1 MAVNILVMLHGITLD
16 AEPRDHQ
23 ATYDTL
29 WAALQRWQPRL
40 SEALVTPLGL
50 EWGHEPPPPANLRP
64 DQLITRAENF
74 INEQTSYTAVK
85 ADPSPYNHVLDH
97 KDELGRFHLS
107 ELASKLLLRPYV
119 ITPFKEKVM
128 VRGFTDVL
136 YYCSPDGESAI
147 RRAVYT
153 QFLNGLAPYAAVDQ
167 VRLHI
172 IAQSLGVTV
181 AFDFLFGLF
190 ASDRHF
196 PGGVPGFVR
205 ENQDD
210 PLLQPFIEAYE
221 FWRERRKDG
230 GLILGSM
237 SSTGGQLPLMMM
249 RKQALVERMA
259 RGERL
264 DPQVIGIEP
273 GDPLKWKLFY
283 DADDA
288 LGFPARRIFE
298 SQRAVQEYE
307 VDTHWRPDLAH
318 TLYWDSPNVQREMAE
333 LIVQNL

>member
-1 MAVNILVMLHGITLD
+1 MAVNILVMLHGVTLD

-23 ATYDTL
+23 AAYNAL
-29 WAALQRWQPRL
+29 WAALQRRQPRL

-50 EWGHEPPPPANLRP
+50 EWGHEPPPPTGLRP

-74 INEQTSYTAVK
+74 INEQTSYTAIK
-85 ADPSPYNHVLDH
+85 ADPSPYNHVLDP
-97 KDELGRFHLS
+97 KDELGRLHFS
-107 ELASKLLLRPYV
+107 ELASKLLRPCV

-136 YYCSPDGESAI
+136 YYCSLDGESAI

-153 QFLNGLAPYAAVDQ
+153 PFLNGLAPYAAVDQ
-167 VRLHI
+167 VRLHV

-181 AFDFLFGLF
+181 TFDFLFGLL
-190 ASDRHF
+190 ASDCHF
-196 PGGVPGFVR
+196 PSGVPGFVR
-205 ENQDD
+205 ENQGD

-221 FWRERRKDG
+221 FWRERRKVG
-230 GLILGSM
+230 RLVLGSM

-249 RKQALVERMA
+249 RKQSLVERMA

-298 SQRAVQEYE
+298 PQRAVQEYE
-307 VDTHWRPDLAH
+307 VNTHWRPDLAH
-318 TLYWDSPNVQREMAE
+318 SLYWDNRDVQREMAE
-333 LIVQNL
+333 LIVENL